1 MHLSF
6 ADINIPMLITNI
18 IIIMNIY
25 LDTRVLFDF
34 KSLHPALLLGLTNIS
49 LEDDFKLGWTWNN
62 QFLNLLFIKTVDIFC
77 LLGLSVGRL
86 HSTSDTL
93 AKLLSGEML
102 TSL

>member
-1 MHLSF
+1 MNHSKRQHGVKNLRSSLSNHMHLSF

-49 LEDDFKLGWTWNN
+49 LEDDFKLGWT
-62 QFLNLLFIKTVDIFC
+62 
-77 LLGLSVGRL
+77 
-86 HSTSDTL
+86 
-93 AKLLSGEML
+93 
-102 TSL
+102 

>member
-34 KSLHPALLLGLTNIS
+34 KSLHQIIS
-49 LEDDFKLGWTWNN
+49 
-62 QFLNLLFIKTVDIFC
+62 
-77 LLGLSVGRL
+77 S
-86 HSTSDTL
+86 
-93 AKLLSGEML
+93 
-102 TSL
+102 